1 MTPPPRAAK
10 AAVEPRPNLDL
21 ELVLADL
28 TRLEHVKGGLV
39 VSPDGRVM
47 AVRLPREIAAEPLAS
62 LAITLGR
69 DLELRAP
76 RVRRGTFL
84 MAHVAAG
91 EGTVF
96 LCGTPVGFIV
106 LLAEAEVNRENVRHA
121 LLAAMNAVRRVC
133 A

>member
-1 MTPPPRAAK
+1 MTPPASAAK
-10 AAVEPRPNLDL
+10 ASVEPRPSLDL
-21 ELVLADL
+21 DLVLADL
-28 TRLEHVKGGLV
+28 ARLDHVQGGLV

-47 AVRLPREIAAEPLAS
+47 AIRLPREIAVEPLAA
-62 LAITLGR
+62 LATTLGR

-106 LLAEAEVNRENVRHA
+106 LLAEAEVNRERVRHA
-121 LLAAMNAVRRVC
+121 LLATMNAVRRAC

>member
-1 MTPPPRAAK
+1 MKLSIMTS
-10 AAVEPRPNLDL
+10 LDL
-21 ELVLADL
+21 DLLLTDLAG
-28 TRLEHVKGGLV
+28 LEHVQGGLV
-39 VSPDGRVM
+39 VSPEGRVL
-47 AVRLPREIAAEPLAS
+47 ATRLPGEINVESLAAM
-62 LAITLGR
+62 AITLDR

-76 RVRRGTFL
+76 RARQGTFL

-106 LLAEAEVNRENVRHA
+106 LLAEAEVNRANVRHA
-121 LLAAMNAVRRVC
+121 LRAVMNAARPAC

>member
-1 MTPPPRAAK
+1 
-10 AAVEPRPNLDL
+10 
-21 ELVLADL
+21 
-28 TRLEHVKGGLV
+28 
-39 VSPDGRVM
+39 
-47 AVRLPREIAAEPLAS
+47 
-62 LAITLGR
+62 
-69 DLELRAP
+69 
-76 RVRRGTFL
+76 

-96 LCGTPVGFIV
+96 LCGTAVGFIV